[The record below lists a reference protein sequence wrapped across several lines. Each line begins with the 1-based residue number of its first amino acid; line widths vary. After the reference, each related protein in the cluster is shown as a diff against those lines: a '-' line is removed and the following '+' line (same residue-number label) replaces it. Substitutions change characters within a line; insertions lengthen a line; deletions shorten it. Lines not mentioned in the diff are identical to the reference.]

1 MLFLLYRKEHGI
13 LMLKYFL
20 RRFALML
27 VTFVIIVFL
36 FFLFI
41 HLLPDFHKPPILGD
55 DANYW
60 IQYFKEGRDK
70 PIVVQFYIW
79 IKNIIQTGSF
89 GYSQTQRM
97 DVSTILFSKIPTTIM
112 FQLIP
117 YLITVPLGIFLGIT
131 AALHK
136 NKLTDNVISI
146 GIIFFISV
154 PTFVIAV
161 LAQLVFG
168 WQLQWVD
175 TPPFVATASEFAADF
190 WAGVASYVLPS
201 LVMIFGGIAGW
212 ARSIRAELTEQL
224 TQDYMLLAR
233 SKGLSQR
240 QATFRHALKNALV
253 PFAPSIFLGF
263 LGLLSGSIILEVIFR
278 VDGAGRI
285 YLYAFNNRDY
295 PLLLLDMVF
304 YEFIGLLSSILADLS
319 YTILDPRMRVGSGK
333 LS

>member
-1 MLFLLYRKEHGI
+1 
-13 LMLKYFL
+13 
-20 RRFALML
+20 
-27 VTFVIIVFL
+27 
-36 FFLFI
+36 
-41 HLLPDFHKPPILGD
+41 LPDFHKPPILGD